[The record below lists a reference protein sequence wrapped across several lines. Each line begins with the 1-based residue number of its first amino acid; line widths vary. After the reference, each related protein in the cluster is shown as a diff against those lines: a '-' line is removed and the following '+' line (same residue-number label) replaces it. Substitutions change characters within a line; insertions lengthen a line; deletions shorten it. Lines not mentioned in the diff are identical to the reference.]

1 MATTAE
7 IAYVRELINEPDAS
21 NGWTDER
28 ISTFIENNRN
38 ADGTINL
45 KLPASDIWGVKAVAF
60 SKMVDI
66 TESGSSRKMSQLFEN
81 ALKLQK
87 SLREGDDGLPDVE
100 DPLANRPRTRAIV
113 RP

>member
-1 MATTAE
+1 MATVDE
-7 IAYVRELINEPDAS
+7 IAYVRELISEPDDS

-28 ISTFIENNRN
+28 IETYIESNRN

-45 KLPASDIWGVKAVAF
+45 KLPASDIWGVKATSF
-60 SKMVDI
+60 SQMVDVS
-66 TESGSSRKMSQLFEN
+66 ESGSSRKMSDLLKN
-81 ALKLQK
+81 ALLLQK
-87 SLREGDDGLPDVE
+87 SLREGTDTPPDPV